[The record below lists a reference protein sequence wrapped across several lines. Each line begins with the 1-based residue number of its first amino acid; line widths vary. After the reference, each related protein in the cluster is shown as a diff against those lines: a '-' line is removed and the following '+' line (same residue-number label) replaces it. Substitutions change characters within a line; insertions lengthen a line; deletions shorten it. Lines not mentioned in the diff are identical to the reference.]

1 MQEISDSA
9 LTSIVTSLKHLEE
22 LALSYCFGDIT
33 LQSFKFSIPN
43 LRKLRLER
51 VTRWMTNED
60 LFVLTQSC
68 PNLTELKLVGCLH
81 LNSGT
86 EETNHLTS

>member
-9 LTSIVTSLKHLEE
+9 LTSIVTSLKQLEE

-33 LQSFKFSIPN
+33 LKSFKFSMPK

-51 VTRWMTNED
+51 VTRWMSNED

-68 PNLTELKLVGCLH
+68 PNLTELTLVGCSH
-81 LNSGT
+81 LNSGYIFFY
-86 EETNHLTS
+86 

>member
-68 PNLTELKLVGCLH
+68 PNLTELTLVGCLH

-86 EETNHLTS
+86 SFSY